1 MEVKMAMPES
11 KSDTVRRL
19 VASHRWK
26 EALKIAA
33 TFRLGLT
40 QDQRRTIGRAYE
52 SYHYG
57 YMQAQM
63 KRDPEECRKAGI
75 ELLKELY
82 GSPDEAPVKPKIVKE
97 PTKGH
102 GYPFMW

>member
-1 MEVKMAMPES
+1 MPQPIS
-11 KSDTVRRL
+11 KTDTVRKL
-19 VASHRWK
+19 VAERKWK

-40 QDQRRTIGRAYE
+40 KEQRITLGRAWE
-52 SYHYG
+52 SYAWG

-63 KRDPEECRKAGI
+63 KRDPEECRRKGI

-82 GSPDEAPVKPKIVKE
+82 GTPSVTECA
-97 PTKGH
+97 G
-102 GYPFMW
+102 

>member
-1 MEVKMAMPES
+1 MSPPIS
-11 KSDTVRRL
+11 KTDTVRRL
-19 VASHRWK
+19 VSERKWK

-40 QDQRRTIGRAYE
+40 KEQRITFGRAWE

-57 YMQAQM
+57 YLQAQM
-63 KRDPEECRKAGI
+63 KRDPAECRRKGI

-82 GSPDEAPVKPKIVKE
+82 GSSPVVQNA
-97 PTKGH
+97 G
-102 GYPFMW
+102 

>member
-1 MEVKMAMPES
+1 MAMPET
-11 KSDTVRRL
+11 KTDTVRRL

-33 TFRLGLT
+33 TFRRGLT
-40 QDQRRTIGRAYE
+40 PEQRATLGRAWE

-63 KRDPEECRKAGI
+63 KRDPEECRNKGI

-82 GSPDEAPVKPKIVKE
+82 GSPEQIAPPKPKIIKA